1 MQAVVSSSAISP
13 GLFASWGSFSTFINS
28 QHEHLSCSLVFPGQL
43 AGEQG
48 LPVPPQPCGMDTGA
62 LCRQRDPSGSP
73 VCAGCAAA
81 TATVCRMGLGVEPCT
96 EAMHR
101 FLAMHFARRRWWGVE
116 KKKKMQLHTFLG
128 LSGTEEPSLKGPR
141 AGGCPAPQ
149 LSAQI
154 LSITRATAGTGAV
167 GSSSPGG
174 PGRQGRGSGSLG
186 PSLGDLWGKV
196 VDRKPLRPGNRQHP
210 TAADAEHC
218 ASEHSC
224 GVQVGAAARSRSY
237 R

>member
-1 MQAVVSSSAISP
+1 MNTYH
-13 GLFASWGSFSTFINS
+13 ASW
-28 QHEHLSCSLVFPGQL
+28 CSLGSWL
-43 AGEQG
+43 GN
-48 LPVPPQPCGMDTGA
+48 
-62 LCRQRDPSGSP
+62 RDSQCHHSP
-73 VCAGCAAA
+73 VARTQGHCADRGTHLEPQCVQGMLQPQTPAAA
-81 TATVCRMGLGVEPCT
+81 WVWGSSHAQKRTHVPGYAFCKT
-96 EAMHR
+96 EVV
-101 FLAMHFARRRWWGVE
+101 GGG

-174 PGRQGRGSGSLG
+174 PGRQGRGSGSLS

-224 GVQVGAAARSRSY
+224 GVQVGAAAQSRSY